1 MIISI
6 ILLILSFLIEGLAST
21 YIQSSFTSFNLFSTL
36 YTLIALIVIYPYF
49 YNEKKYYILLIIF
62 SSLIDIVYTN
72 TFMLNLFLFIII
84 SFIVKI
90 LNFILPEN
98 ILMVNIMALCSVWL
112 YYVFSYIILTVINY
126 NTYPIC
132 RKEERRRNMV
142 LTFKEEKYAWGDT
155 FFSYDEN
162 NERKYRVKS
171 GTILL
176 SKKFEIY
183 DLNKNLLV
191 TIKNDPKSLLK
202 KKFEIFIGK
211 KIK

>member
-1 MIISI
+1 
-6 ILLILSFLIEGLAST
+6 
-21 YIQSSFTSFNLFSTL
+21 
-36 YTLIALIVIYPYF
+36 
-49 YNEKKYYILLIIF
+49 
-62 SSLIDIVYTN
+62 
-72 TFMLNLFLFIII
+72 
-84 SFIVKI
+84 
-90 LNFILPEN
+90 
-98 ILMVNIMALCSVWL
+98 
-112 YYVFSYIILTVINY
+112 
-126 NTYPIC
+126 
-132 RKEERRRNMV
+132 MV

-183 DLNKNLLV
+183 DLNKKLLV